1 MFNNILVLCT
11 GNICRSP
18 IAEALLK
25 AALPAR
31 QVHSAGIG
39 AMVGWPADPHSVS
52 LCTEAGVTLDAHRA
66 RQLTGEMMQ
75 AADLVLVMDQGH
87 VDELTRRYPQ
97 HRGKV
102 QKWLRWQGNV
112 DVDDPYGMPR
122 REFERIYAEIE
133 SGTSDWVKRL

>member
-25 AALPAR
+25 NALPER
-31 QVHSAGIG
+31 LVHSAGIG

-52 LCTEAGVTLDAHRA
+52 VSADAGVDLSLHRA
-66 RQLTGEMMQ
+66 RQLTAEMMQ
-75 AADLVLVMDQGH
+75 SADLVLVMDQGH
-87 VDELTRRYPQ
+87 VDVLTRRYPQ

-102 QKWLRWQGNV
+102 QKMLRWQGNA
-112 DVDDPYGMPR
+112 DVDDPYQMPR
-122 REFERIYAEIE
+122 KMFEQSYVEID
-133 SGTSDWVKRL
+133 SGVQDWVKRL